1 MSSNNNSASNKN
13 NYQIMFSQ
21 HKNNDMKRVD
31 GRDEIQIKNKKLS

>member
-31 GRDEIQIKNKKLS
+31 EGDEIQIKNKKLS